1 MNILNCE
8 DCMDGY
14 PGCSSNC
21 RKYKRAKKEN
31 QKRKKYMREDNN
43 FGDYMKGHDR
53 KKERKSS
60 KNKW

>member
-1 MNILNCE
+1 
-8 DCMDGY
+8 MDGY